1 MLKTGNQG
9 YNYNTKLVSNH
20 VTAYHQYIS
29 ISVSVVRQST
39 TKGWEP
45 VTITGL
51 TAPLKYHPTD
61 LMMHYCPLLLFY
73 PSISPSFF
81 SNHGICKP
89 LPFSRTLRTV
99 AFEWGRHFFSFCA
112 CGRAWNAGSRALKGR
127 NGTRCLL
134 LSCPPP
140 SVPASLSLL
149 IQPVRHS
156 TRAIPLDVEAS
167 LPAAL
172 ARLFFPSLSSFWLP
186 LFSCA
191 LPCFNPGIQI
201 SLNSWG
207 ESAGALVT
215 AVDLIK
221 TPRNRSGNIKVRKYN
236 KSPRV
241 NWTGGH
247 LILFMNRIHASQ
259 ICGAQSLNPQVM
271 M

>member
-1 MLKTGNQG
+1 MRACHNNGVNCPFKVPSDRLNDALLSSAAVLSFHLSILFFEPWHLQ
-9 YNYNTKLVSNH
+9 
-20 VTAYHQYIS
+20 TAS
-29 ISVSVVRQST
+29 LQSHT
-39 TKGWEP
+39 SHSRLWMRTS
-45 VTITGL
+45 
-51 TAPLKYHPTD
+51 
-61 LMMHYCPLLLFY
+61 LFL
-73 PSISPSFF
+73 I
-81 SNHGICKP
+81 
-89 LPFSRTLRTV
+89 
-99 AFEWGRHFFSFCA
+99 A
-112 CGRAWNAGSRALKGR
+112 RAVEREMQEVELWRGR

-140 SVPASLSLL
+140 SVPASPSLL
-149 IQPVRHS
+149 IQPVRRS

-259 ICGAQSLNPQVM
+259 ICGAWSLNPQVM